1 MSRRQFWLNPDPT
14 LGPDEGLD
22 LDDGDDFA
30 MRIMESKPH
39 LLRDNPLLKELESVG
54 SKDPEY
60 YSIIHALRTGSSNKS
75 LSAYSEARNM
85 GGNGPKWVL

>member
-1 MSRRQFWLNPDPT
+1 MNPNIT

-39 LLRDNPLLKELESVG
+39 LLRDNPFIKEVERIG

-60 YSIIHALRTGSSNKS
+60 YKIIHAL
-75 LSAYSEARNM
+75 
-85 GGNGPKWVL
+85 

>member
-1 MSRRQFWLNPDPT
+1 MWLNPDPT

-30 MRIMESKPH
+30 MRIMKSNPH
-39 LLRDNPLLKELESVG
+39 LLRDNPLLKELESIG

-60 YSIIHALRTGSSNKS
+60 YNIIHALRTRSSNES
-75 LSAYSEARNM
+75 LSATLRPGEWEEI
-85 GGNGPKWVL
+85 GIGWVL